1 MKFDQKEKKSLLIA
15 LGFLG
20 IYLLSLSFNYFAL
33 NFAKNKILEKKRIIA
48 NLEKEKLMI
57 EKENYLLNIL
67 TPSLNNFEREFGK
80 NLISFKNE
88 AESKEKRSLEEI
100 KNVIEEKSK
109 KENWLLEKNEI
120 VGNNLQVQIKIEKT
134 KISDFLKF
142 YKEEFFSLR
151 LVNLKIENVENFYL
165 IFFVLE

>member
-20 IYLLSLSFNYFAL
+20 IYLLSLNFNYFAL
-33 NFAKNKILEKKRIIA
+33 NFAKNKILEKKKIIA

-80 NLISFKNE
+80 SLISFKNE
-88 AESKEKRSLEEI
+88 AESKEKRGLEEI
-100 KNVIEEKSK
+100 KKVIEEKSK

-151 LVNLKIENVENFYL
+151 LVNLKIENVENFYI